1 MSQLKVHDKFV
12 DQLFSDR
19 KNLVDLIKGYFP
31 PHLKE
36 QLDLSTVR
44 LKKDKIT
51 STDYNQYYLDFI
63 VTAMLNGRWVEL
75 YFIIE
80 HKSYPDKGSLIQVLS
95 YSVVKYQEDMN
106 KHGQLRPIVPVILY
120 HGRTGWNL
128 PWNFGDYFDVPEPY
142 KKYMLQLEYVLIDL
156 SKIDD
161 QELLMKLEENA
172 RLYAALYA
180 LKHIFS
186 ELNKFRVLLW
196 KLMDIDKETI
206 EFIINYVVRAR
217 EGSKDKMEKILK
229 EVSMPTIAEQ
239 WIEEGFKEGLQKG
252 IEEGKKI
259 IVDAEAEAEEK
270 VKEQIKKLNLTKREL
285 AKLYQESGIELIYS
299 NFIDFEYKQYRTEKF
314 VKGLSII
321 DAIFNIGFEN
331 LKLKFEEI
339 YRESC

>member
-142 KKYMLQLEYVLIDL
+142 KKYMLQFEYVLIDL

-259 IVDAEAEAEEK
+259 GLNEGREIGFREGSLLEAQEK
-270 VKEQIKKLNLTKREL
+270 VVEALQERFGMISGSTVQKIKQINTREL
-285 AKLYQESGIELIYS
+285 VNGLFRIALRVDSLEQFEVEL
-299 NFIDFEYKQYRTEKF
+299 KKALQ
-314 VKGLSII
+314 
-321 DAIFNIGFEN
+321 
-331 LKLKFEEI
+331 
-339 YRESC
+339 

>member
-259 IVDAEAEAEEK
+259 GLNEGREIGFREGSLLEAQEK
-270 VKEQIKKLNLTKREL
+270 VVEALQERFGMISGSTVQKIKQINTREL
-285 AKLYQESGIELIYS
+285 VNGLFRIALRVDSLEQFEVEL
-299 NFIDFEYKQYRTEKF
+299 KKALQ
-314 VKGLSII
+314 
-321 DAIFNIGFEN
+321 
-331 LKLKFEEI
+331 
-339 YRESC
+339 